1 MIFSLLILLL
11 VVLGAAILSVHL
23 FCIVGIFRAIAA
35 ERHTQRSV
43 GKVPSVS
50 LVVPARNEEILLPR
64 LLSSLEKLDTSDVP
78 DFELVLVNDRSTD
91 STPQIMQKFAAGA
104 PWPVRIIDTPEPT
117 PPLVRTN
124 PKQNA
129 LHYGTLSAH
138 SQLLLFTD
146 ADCVVETQ
154 WLRRMV
160 LPFRDESLGLLFGT
174 VMPKAA
180 GMFLPQY
187 QGFDHVFRYYYTAGS
202 AGLGNPTGGF
212 GNNIAVRASALAE
225 VGGFSGLRYS
235 VTEDAELIA
244 EVRDLHRYEVRPLI
258 AAEAIV
264 SPEPQRHLSEL
275 VTQSIRWNTGGLYAP
290 DRAARYS
297 YRVVMLFL
305 LGSVLALLLSPIFPP
320 LLFTTAGSFLS
331 MTLVAIIAGIAS
343 RRGFRYWV
351 MLLPN
356 VLFSMAF
363 YSFVTFQTLARR
375 PIRWKGRILNI
386 RAGRSPSTVA
396 GVQKESPVSRS

>member
-1 MIFSLLILLL
+1 MIFSVLIPLC
-11 VVLGAAILSVHL
+11 VVLGAGIVGVHL
-23 FCIVGIFRAIAA
+23 VCIYGIFRAIAA
-35 ERHTQRSV
+35 ERHTQEFTDPM
-43 GKVPSVS
+43 PSVS

-64 LLSSLEKLDTSDVP
+64 LLSSLEQLDTSEVP

-91 STPQIMQKFAAGA
+91 STREVMQKFAAYA
-104 PWPVRIIDTPEPT
+104 PWPVRIVDTPEPT

-129 LHYGTLSAH
+129 LHYGTLSTH

-146 ADCVVETQ
+146 ADCVVDRQ
-154 WLRRMV
+154 WLRRMA
-160 LPFRDESLGLLFGT
+160 LPFRDANLGLLFGT
-174 VMPKAA
+174 VMPKAT
-180 GMFLPQY
+180 GLFLPQY
-187 QGFDHVFRYYYTAGS
+187 QGFDHVFRYYYTVGS

-212 GNNIAVRASALAE
+212 GNNIAVRASALAD

-244 EVRDLHRYEVRPLI
+244 EVRDLQRFRVMPII

-264 SPEPQRHLSEL
+264 APEPQTHLSEL

-305 LGSVLALLLSPIFPP
+305 LGSVIGLLLSPIFPP

-331 MTLVAIIAGIAS
+331 MTLVAIVAGIAS
-343 RRGFRYWV
+343 RRGLRYWI

-363 YSFVTFQTLARR
+363 YSFVTFQTLARK

-386 RAGRSPSTVA
+386 RAGRTASTVVEV
-396 GVQKESPVSRS
+396 GKESPASRS